1 MVGVFFCYDK
11 AEFSHICMNSYRHSE
26 LLLPGLLWDSGVA
39 QGTARAVHVQAVI
52 PHQCHCQ
59 VLHGGQGE
67 GFVSR
72 LRVCDC
78 LLEQRWHHFSPAG
91 KRRQRR
97 AAWGCGRGMLLSGNC
112 VVSGGEGALVIL
124 LHISPI
130 LWKQSDGHCHLKG
143 LACLEILFF
152 GTVSIYSSYIRPYM
166 TCCLFG
172 VAVQCVGFDH

>member
-1 MVGVFFCYDK
+1 MFKNPSWTPQAMLWCTRIKDSKLNFFGKFGWGFFCYDK

-26 LLLPGLLWDSGVA
+26 LLLPGLLWDTGVA

-78 LLEQRWHHFSPAG
+78 LPEQRWHHFFPSG

-112 VVSGGEGALVIL
+112 VVSGGEGAR
-124 LHISPI
+124 
-130 LWKQSDGHCHLKG
+130 HL
-143 LACLEILFF
+143 A
-152 GTVSIYSSYIRPYM
+152 P
-166 TCCLFG
+166 
-172 VAVQCVGFDH
+172 H